1 MRAVICKSFDG
12 GPDDL
17 VVEEVPDPQAKDG
30 EIVVAMK
37 AAGVN
42 FADTLMLKGKY
53 QATPPL
59 PFSPGMEF
67 SGEVVEVGKGVTGFK
82 VGDRVY
88 GNKGHGAFAEK
99 VALPAAMATPIPEKM
114 DWPTAATFIVA
125 YGTSHYGLKA
135 KAGLKAGEWL
145 VVNGA
150 AGGVGLTAVEV
161 GKILGAKVIAL
172 AGGPE
177 KLEIAK
183 SRGAD
188 YLIDYRTE
196 DVKARIKE
204 ITGGHGADVIYD
216 PVGGQAFQDAFR
228 AIALRGRILII
239 GFASG
244 DIPQLPANIL
254 LVKNVTAIGYYW
266 GGLHPL
272 EPEGIRASNEEL
284 FKWWAEGKIDPH
296 VSKTYT
302 LDQAGDAIKAL
313 TERKSTGKVAVVTG

>member
-1 MRAVICKSFDG
+1 MRAVVCKSFDG

-17 VVEEVPDPQAKDG
+17 VVEDQPDPTAGEG

-42 FADTLMLKGKY
+42 FADTLMLSGKY

-67 SGEVVEVGKGVTGFK
+67 AGEVIEVGPGVTDFNL
-82 VGDRVY
+82 GDRVY

-99 VALPAAMATPIPEKM
+99 IVLPAQMATPIPEKM

-135 KAGLKAGEWL
+135 KAGLKEGEWL

-161 GKILGAKVIAL
+161 GKKLGAKVIAL
-172 AGGPE
+172 AGGQD

-188 YLIDYRTE
+188 YLIDYKTE

-216 PVGGQAFQDAFR
+216 PVGGKAFQDAFR

-244 DIPQLPANIL
+244 DVPQLPANIL

-272 EPEGIRASNEEL
+272 EPEGIRDSNAEL

-296 VSKTYT
+296 VSMTFP
-302 LDQAGDAIKAL
+302 LDEAGEAIKAL
-313 TERKSTGKVAVVTG
+313 KERRSTGKVAVVT

>member
-1 MRAVICKSFDG
+1 MRAVLCKSFDG

-17 VVEEVPDPQAKDG
+17 VIEDLPDPSAGKG

-42 FADTLMLKGKY
+42 FADTLMLKGQY

-67 SGEVVEVGKGVTGFK
+67 SGEVTEVGEEVSGFS

-88 GNKGHGAFAEK
+88 ANKGHGAFAEK
-99 VALPAAMATPIPEKM
+99 VVVPAKMATPIPAEM
-114 DWPTAATFIVA
+114 DWATAATFIVA
-125 YGTSHYGLKA
+125 YGTSHYGLKV
-135 KAGLKAGEWL
+135 KAALKEGDWL

-161 GKILGAKVIAL
+161 GKKLGAKVIAL
-172 AGGPE
+172 AGGQE
-177 KLEIAK
+177 KLEVAK

-188 YLIDYRTE
+188 YLIDYRSE

-204 ITGGHGADVIYD
+204 ITDGHGADVIYD

-272 EPEGIRASNEEL
+272 EPEGIRDSNAEL
-284 FKWWAEGKIDPH
+284 FKWWSEGKIKPH
-296 VSKTYT
+296 VSQTYS
-302 LDQAGDAIKAL
+302 LDDAGEAIKAL
-313 TERKSTGKVAVVTG
+313 IERKSTGKVAVTT